1 MAEYGYDP
9 EGYRVV
15 KRAKGETIH
24 YIFEGTEPIFEKK
37 ITSGDRKSYVYAL
50 GTYLAR
56 VDGVI
61 KETNEEVYF
70 YHTDHIGS
78 IRAVTDQSGEVV
90 FNTDYLAFGQR
101 YGENTNGGFVEYHG
115 FTGKEY
121 DPDTGLYY
129 YNARWYDAD
138 IGRFISEDPAAD
150 PNNPNLYVYGR
161 NNPLRFVDPTGL
173 TTVADIGVTPGSTGA
188 SYETLSTTHIDG
200 GGQYVSKT
208 ANPNGTRTYT
218 ETNSNGGFVRSF
230 TFYSDGSLMSEI
242 VSNGNGTL
250 RRAGY
255 QDSRLVFDAIYDSN
269 DLSINQYTKFYNDG
283 SFLRYGPIEY
293 PFSTEGFSVPALE
306 LLAALTK
313 NLNKLDVQ
321 PGYPNWWG
329 EHNSTWCN
337 LLGFRV
343 GMDLG
348 LDISPL
354 LDPAGIDYTTANAAA
369 QNARNA
375 KNRREIFEC
384 TESAAQFFANQGC
397 FVPAVAENPD
407 PKKSGHMG
415 VVVAS
420 NNPQHMNDPLIGQQG
435 TTPGFRP
442 ASQSFGGLEVH
453 YYVIFV
459 SKEE

>member
-1 MAEYGYDP
+1 VIGDP
-9 EGYRVV
+9 E
-15 KRAKGETIH
+15 AEI
-24 YIFEGTEPIFEKK
+24 
-37 ITSGDRKSYVYAL
+37 
-50 GTYLAR
+50 
-56 VDGVI
+56 
-61 KETNEEVYF
+61 YF

-78 IRAVTDQSGEVV
+78 VRAVTNQAGTVV
-90 FNTDYLAFGQR
+90 WNADYLAFGR
-101 YGENTNGGFVEYHG
+101 RFGDDGASEFEEWHG

-129 YNARWYDAD
+129 YNTRWYDAD
-138 IGRFISEDPAAD
+138 IGRFISEDPARD

-173 TTVADIGVTPGSTGA
+173 TSLSDIGVTPGSTGA
-188 SYETLSTTHIDG
+188 SQETLSTTHVDG
-200 GGQYVSKT
+200 GGQNVTSQT
-208 ANPNGTRTYT
+208 NPNGTRTYT
-218 ETNSNGGFVRSF
+218 ETNSNGDFVRSF

-242 VSNGNGTL
+242 VSNGNGTM

-269 DLSINQYTKFYNDG
+269 DLSINQYTKFYDDG

-293 PFSTEGFSVPALE
+293 PFSTDGFSVPALD

-313 NLNKLDVQ
+313 NLNNLDVQ

-329 EHNSTWCN
+329 EHNTTWCN
-337 LLGFRV
+337 VLGFRT
-343 GMDLG
+343 GIDLG

-354 LDPAGIDYTTANAAA
+354 FNPAGIGDTNANAAA

-375 KNRREIFEC
+375 KGRGKIIEC
-384 TESAAQFFANQGC
+384 TESAAQFFANLGN
-397 FVPAVAENPD
+397 FVLGIAYNP
-407 PKKSGHMG
+407 KGHGHVG
-415 VVVAS
+415 VVAPS
-420 NNPQHMNDPLIGQQG
+420 NNPQHMSDPLIGQQG
-435 TTPGFRP
+435 ADPGFRP
-442 ASQSFGGLEVH
+442 ASESFSGLEVH